1 MVYAEILAGGKGTRM
16 GNTNMPKQFL
26 AIGNKPI
33 IIHTLERFLL
43 NYNIDKIIV
52 VTPKEW
58 IAHTKDIV
66 NKYILKLYIDKIF
79 ICEGGKDRNESIMNG
94 IKYIEKNF
102 GINSNDIVVTH
113 DAVRPFLTHRIIEE
127 NIKMAMEYGATDTV
141 IPATDTIV
149 ESLDGDE
156 ISNIPIRRYMYQG
169 QTPQSF
175 NIKKLQQM
183 YNSLSEYEKSILTDA
198 AKIFVVKN
206 QKVKLVMG
214 DVANIK
220 ITTQY
225 DLKVANI
232 MTNGVLI

>member
-58 IAHTKDIV
+58 MAHTKDIV
-66 NKYILKLYIDKIF
+66 NKYILKSYIDKIF
-79 ICEGGKDRNESIMNG
+79 ICEGGQDRNESIMNG
-94 IKYIEKNF
+94 IKYIEQKF
-102 GINSNDIVVTH
+102 GINSDDIVVTH

-127 NIKMAMEYGATDTV
+127 NIKMAIEYGATDTV

-149 ESLDGDE
+149 ESLDGNE
-156 ISNIPIRRYMYQG
+156 ISNIPIRNHMYQG

-225 DLKVANI
+225 DLKIANI
-232 MTNGVLI
+232 MINGAAI

>member
-1 MVYAEILAGGKGTRM
+1 MVYVEILAGGKGRRM
-16 GNTNMPKQFL
+16 GKTDMPKQFL
-26 AIGNKPI
+26 NIGKKPI
-33 IIHTLERFLL
+33 IIHTIDRFLL
-43 NYNIDKIIV
+43 NNKIDKIIV

-66 NKYILKLYIDKIF
+66 NKYVLKPYGNKIL

-94 IKYIEKNF
+94 IDYIENEF
-102 GINSNDIVVTH
+102 GLNSDDIVVTH

-127 NIKMAMEYGATDTV
+127 NIEMAIKHGATDTV

-149 ESLDGDE
+149 ESSDGNS
-156 ISNIPIRRYMYQG
+156 ISNIPIRSEMYQG

-175 NIKKLQQM
+175 NMKKLQKL
-183 YNSLSEYEKSILTDA
+183 YKSLSEGEKSILTDA
-198 AKIFVVKN
+198 AKIFVVK
-206 QKVKLVMG
+206 QQTVKLVMG

-225 DLKVANI
+225 DLKVANA
-232 MTNGVLI
+232 MLNGELI